1 MITKIILKNFK
12 CFKEETTFP
21 LSHFN
26 LLTGINGRGKS
37 TLLQSLLVMHQ
48 SKSTGKVIF
57 NGSHVNL
64 GRFEDVKNYDIS
76 ASNSIIMDFYREN
89 DNVVHRFED
98 TVVRAKYSFCK
109 EGINERSAFIEY
121 IEIQNRGYNLS
132 QKVIDYEHVRRQ
144 TSTVFWQIFSKL
156 HYISADRIGPQEFYL
171 RHTFTDFK
179 HVGVKGQHTA
189 NILVQMQDN
198 LVNLNLQ
205 ITKRNDDAK
214 ADIADDLLTQ
224 TGEWLNFIFEGASI
238 KVEDTKSAIVN
249 LFLNTTGRSQDEH
262 NKPSNVGFGFSHTL
276 PIIVAGLQASIG
288 DILIVENPEAHL
300 HPRAQS
306 RLTTFL
312 AKVAKTGV
320 QVYVETHSDHI
331 LNACRVAVL
340 DEILE
345 PNELNIL
352 YFQSDKEEQVVKIP
366 VDKKGGIDT
375 WPDGFFDQTDK
386 DYKRLFGF

>member
-37 TLLQSLLVMHQ
+37 TILQSLLVMHQ
-48 SKSTGKVIF
+48 SEYTGKIVF

-64 GRFEDVKNYDIS
+64 GRFQDVKNYDTS
-76 ASNSIIMDFYREN
+76 ASEPIVVDFYRDKSKLYPFNPE
-89 DNVVHRFED
+89 
-98 TVVRAKYSFCK
+98 TIIRAKYNCT
-109 EGINERSAFIEY
+109 EDLDDRSAFIEY
-121 IEIQNRGYNLS
+121 IQIQNYNGELCPI
-132 QKVIDYEHVRRQ
+132 KDYAQEEARR
-144 TSTVFWQIFSKL
+144 VFVQFFSRL
-156 HYISADRIGPQEFYL
+156 HYISADRMGPQEFYL
-171 RHTFTDFK
+171 KHTLSYFP
-179 HVGVKGQHTA
+179 HVGIKGEHVA
-189 NILVQMQDN
+189 NILLKKKEHSVSDN
-198 LVNLNLQ
+198 LYIQ
-205 ITKRNDDAK
+205 RRNDDAK
-214 ADIADDLLTQ
+214 VDIEDNLLTQ

-238 KVEDTKSAIVN
+238 KVEDTESAIIN
-249 LFLNTTGRSQDEH
+249 LFLNTTGRSQDKH
-262 NKPSNVGFGFSHTL
+262 SKPSNVGFGFSYAL

-288 DILIVENPEAHL
+288 NILIVENPEAHL
-300 HPRAQS
+300 HPNAQS

-312 AKVAKTGV
+312 AKVAKAGV

-345 PNELNIL
+345 PDELNIL
-352 YFQSDKEEQVVKIP
+352 YFQSDKEPQVVKID
-366 VDKKGGIDT
+366 VDKKGGIT
-375 WPDGFFDQTDK
+375 NWPDGFFDQTDK

>member
-21 LSHFN
+21 LTHFN

-48 SKSTGKVIF
+48 SGYTGKIVF

-64 GRFEDVKNYDIS
+64 GRFEDVKNHDMPNS
-76 ASNSIIMDFYREN
+76 APIVMDFHREQSKL
-89 DNVVHRFED
+89 DYLGFEKII
-98 TVVRAKYSFCK
+98 RAKYNCT
-109 EGINERSAFIEY
+109 EDADDRSAFIED
-121 IEIQNRGYNLS
+121 IQIQNYIGGLHRT
-132 QKVIDYEHVRRQ
+132 KDYVSEEARR
-144 TSTVFWQIFSKL
+144 VFAQLFSRL
-156 HYISADRIGPQEFYL
+156 HYISADRMGPQEFYL
-171 RHTFTDFK
+171 KNTLSDFA
-179 HVGVKGQHTA
+179 HVGVKGEHVA
-189 NILVQMQDN
+189 NILLKRKEDSVSDN
-198 LVNLNLQ
+198 LHVQ
-205 ITKRNDDAK
+205 KRNNDAK

-238 KVEDTKSAIVN
+238 KVEDTQTALVN
-249 LFLNTTGRSQDEH
+249 LFFNTTGRSQDKH
-262 NKPSNVGFGFSHTL
+262 NKPSNVGFGFSHAL

-320 QVYVETHSDHI
+320 QVYIETHSDHI
-331 LNACRVAVL
+331 LNASRVAIL
-340 DEILE
+340 DEILT
-345 PNELNIL
+345 PDELNIL
-352 YFQSDKEEQVVKIP
+352 YFQSDKEEQVIKIP
-366 VDKKGGIDT
+366 VDKNGGIDT
-375 WPDGFFDQTDK
+375 WPDGFFDQTNK

>member
-48 SKSTGKVIF
+48 SRGTGKAIF

-64 GRFEDVKNYDIS
+64 GRFQDVKNYDTP
-76 ASNSIIMDFYREN
+76 NSERIEMDFYREN
-89 DNVVHRFED
+89 LDIDIDDEVI
-98 TVVRAKYSFCK
+98 VRVKHNLMKHGDDRAAPMAKTL
-109 EGINERSAFIEY
+109 
-121 IEIQNRGYNLS
+121 IQYHNND
-132 QKVIDYEHVRRQ
+132 KP
-144 TSTVFWQIFSKL
+144 QIFTGIYYAMISEVFKQL
-156 HYISADRIGPQEFYL
+156 FSHIHYISGDRIGPKEFYL
-171 RHTFTDFK
+171 KHTFSDFFV
-179 HVGVKGQHTA
+179 HVGVNGEYVTNALLEMK
-189 NILVQMQDN
+189 NLLVPPY
-198 LVNLNLQ
+198 LV
-205 ITKRNDDAK
+205 RGNDDTK
-214 ADIADDLLTQ
+214 IDIGEDLLTQ

-238 KVEDTKSAIVN
+238 KIEDTESAIIN
-249 LFLNTTGRSQDEH
+249 LFFNTTGHSQDNH
-262 NKPSNVGFGFSHTL
+262 NKPSNVGFGFSHAL
-276 PIIVAGLQASIG
+276 PIIVTGLIAQAG

-300 HPRAQS
+300 HPQAQS

-312 AKVAKTGV
+312 TKVAKTGV

-331 LNACRVAVL
+331 LNASRVAVL

-345 PNELNIL
+345 PDELNIL
-352 YFQSDKEEQVVKIP
+352 YFQSDKEPQVVKIP
-366 VDKKGGIDT
+366 VDKKGGIDM
-375 WPDGFFDQTDK
+375 WPDGFFDQTNK

>member
-21 LSHFN
+21 LTHFN

-48 SKSTGKVIF
+48 SGYAKKLVL
-57 NGSHVNL
+57 NGSHINL
-64 GRFEDVKNYDIS
+64 GRFEDVKNYEIP
-76 ASNSIIMDFYREN
+76 ASEPITMDFHKHFNQPKPLY
-89 DNVVHRFED
+89 VI
-98 TVVRAKYSFCK
+98 RAKYNFTENKSD
-109 EGINERSAFIEY
+109 NRSADISSIELSKYNDKSY
-121 IEIQNRGYNLS
+121 IYQEDAMTSSDTLIAF
-132 QKVIDYEHVRRQ
+132 EHL
-144 TSTVFWQIFSKL
+144 FLYI

-171 RHTFTDFK
+171 KYTPSSIAPFT
-179 HVGVKGQHTA
+179 HVGVKGEHLA
-189 NILVQMQDN
+189 NILLKMREHIVHDFLHIKKRGGDSKVDISQDM
-198 LVNLNLQ
+198 
-205 ITKRNDDAK
+205 
-214 ADIADDLLTQ
+214 LTQ
-224 TGEWLNFIFEGASI
+224 TGEWLNFIFEGASVKI
-238 KVEDTKSAIVN
+238 EDTESAIIN
-249 LFLNTTGRSQDEH
+249 LFFNTTGRSQDNH

-276 PIIVAGLQASIG
+276 PIIVAGLQAANHE
-288 DILIVENPEAHL
+288 ILIVENPEAHL

-312 AKVAKTGV
+312 TKVAKTGV

-331 LNACRVAVL
+331 LNASRVAVL

-345 PNELNIL
+345 PDELNIL
-352 YFQSDKEEQVVKIP
+352 YFQSNKKEQVVKIP